1 MKFTIMPDQ
10 FNNKQ
15 QKYEAQRREET
26 REPVQLEFD
35 FDTYQGGVE
44 NFANYKNLKK

>member
-1 MKFTIMPDQ
+1 MKFTIMLPIS

-35 FDTYQGGVE
+35 FDTYSWRC
-44 NFANYKNLKK
+44 